1 MENQDLRIA
10 KKELKEKSLSLVI
23 VKNGEILFESFSHGI
38 SGFLQAIEKLGKKL
52 EGASMADKI
61 VGRAIALLCIYADV
75 KEVYA
80 ETLSRGAKSLFE
92 KYSLYYE
99 WDNLVEKILDTQ
111 KIEACPF
118 EKASK
123 QISNPKEAYEKL
135 KRLYETLKT

>member
-92 KYSLYYE
+92 KYSLCCE

>member
-80 ETLSRGAKSLFE
+80 ETLSMGAKRLFE
-92 KYSLYYE
+92 KYSLCYE

>member
-92 KYSLYYE
+92 KYLLYCE
-99 WDNLVEKILDTQ
+99 WDNLVEKILDAK